1 MPFKSERQR
10 RYIYAQA
17 AAGKAWAK
25 KFIRDSG
32 HTPPKHRGRRRRGKG
47 PVAQMVEKK
56 R

>member
-17 AAGKAWAK
+17 AAGKAWAI

-32 HTPPKHRGRRRRGKG
+32 HTPPKAKGKG
-47 PVAQMVEKK
+47 PLHRVLT
-56 R
+56 RSR